1 MKTLLLL
8 LLPAVLGNNA
18 VKWCRVNER
27 ILGGERAD
35 KSEFPGLVYI
45 RQNFWNGS
53 LHLSYVCAGSVIS
66 EHWVLT
72 GARCLYLSGSEEFRS
87 LRVYPTKGSPH
98 HIPCK
103 DFIIH
108 EEYDANEYL
117 NDIALIR
124 LPVPMSTID
133 PRSKITPIPE
143 QDQNLTSN
151 EVTLVGWGATSTT
164 WMSPYLNKLEHVPL
178 SQELCLKVGVS
189 PDKALCR
196 YPTHATGTA
205 CSFDDGGPIF
215 MDGLQVGIVS
225 EVPLFS
231 SGLIP
236 IDTRVSGYRDWIDE
250 NIRSHTS

>member
-35 KSEFPGLVYI
+35 KSEFPGL
-45 RQNFWNGS
+45 
-53 LHLSYVCAGSVIS
+53 
-66 EHWVLT
+66 
-72 GARCLYLSGSEEFRS
+72 
-87 LRVYPTKGSPH
+87 
-98 HIPCK
+98 
-103 DFIIH
+103 
-108 EEYDANEYL
+108 
-117 NDIALIR
+117 